1 MRKDIEKM
9 SRLLVPVF
17 STKQFTYDPETKTF
31 IAEMSDLPSS
41 PFKRVYDDA
50 CDVGFELESHKTGK
64 RILFTLAAE
73 NKLDEGDIASWLFL
87 STSKDKLGFAVEIFN
102 D

>member
-1 MRKDIEKM
+1 M

-17 STKQFTYDPETKTF
+17 STKQFTYDPEVKTF
-31 IAEMSDLPSS
+31 ATEMSSLPSS

-73 NKLDEGDIASWLFL
+73 NKDDGETISWLFL
-87 STSKDKLGFAVEIFN
+87 STNKDKLGFAVEIFN